1 MNGLALLKVDV
12 YNVAEDDI
20 AGLYSLKI
28 NLAKDERF
36 ISANLLSRAQGT
48 PLLRPYTI
56 KSIFI
61 PGLAKKFRIGILGLA
76 ARPIAPVAENLPY
89 LWADPIAAAAK
100 WIPLLR
106 SQCDYLVVAAC
117 LPSRDAVQ
125 LAITYN
131 DIDMILNGYKHQ
143 FQSPMA
149 QINHTK
155 ILYAESEA
163 RTLGEARLLAKK
175 GEPVQIFTIDH
186 VLTSNIADDPQLA
199 AFVATAKPEIAEVQ
213 NRLARSSTPSE
224 AIPVAAPAAFLTT
237 AGCRKCHEKA
247 FSTWA
252 SSQHA
257 HAMDTLKRTKK
268 EFDTSCVGC
277 HSTAAGKTGGFVD
290 LYKTPQMA
298 NVQCESCHG
307 TGLAHAQNPTAARM
321 KTNGKTGCLTCHTRS
336 NSPEFQFEAYWKKIA
351 H

>member
-1 MNGLALLKVDV
+1 MEGLALLKTDV

-20 AGLYSLKI
+20 AALYSLKI

-48 PLLRPYTI
+48 PLVRPYTI
-56 KSIFI
+56 KSIYL
-61 PGLAKKFRIGILGLA
+61 PRLEKKFRIGILGLA
-76 ARPIAPVAENLPY
+76 ARPIAPLPEDLPY
-89 LWADPIAAAAK
+89 LWADPIPAAAK

-106 SQCDYLVVAAC
+106 SQCDYLVVVAC

-125 LAITYN
+125 LAITYT

-143 FQSPMA
+143 YHSPMA

-163 RTLGEARLLAKK
+163 RILGEARLLAKK
-175 GEPVQIFTIDH
+175 GEVVQIFPVDH

-199 AFVATAKPEIAEVQ
+199 AFVATAKPIIAEAQ
-213 NRLARSSTPSE
+213 NQLARSPAPTE
-224 AIPVAAPAAFLTT
+224 AIPVAAPATFLTSG
-237 AGCRKCHEKA
+237 GCRICHEKA
-247 FSTWA
+247 FPMWA
-252 SSQHA
+252 ASQHA
-257 HAMDTLKRTKK
+257 HAMDTLKRVKK
-268 EFDTSCVGC
+268 EYDTSCVSC
-277 HSTAAGKTGGFVD
+277 HSTAAGKPGGFVD

-307 TGLAHAQNPTAARM
+307 AGQPHAQKPTAVKM
-321 KTNGKTGCLTCHTRS
+321 KTNGAASCLPCHTRS
-336 NSPEFQFEAYWKKIA
+336 NSPEFQFESYWKKIA